1 MAPDAFYLV
10 AHILENEDEDIDAK
24 SYVVNAKRWH
34 RLDLIP
40 TQEWRDLYRNLGF
53 RVTYVRRHLSSK
65 YGMMTVSLKPKDG
78 RPMEHWSDGPLVREY
93 TYEFL
98 EKKLGVKRD
107 KFDFFVGADAMSGEY
122 LASSGKKRNY
132 NTVLIRIAPFSK
144 DPASRE
150 NSWAYQDMYL
160 R

>member
-1 MAPDAFYLV
+1 MNDVLHLV
-10 AHILENEDEDIDAK
+10 SRLLETEDEDIDVK
-24 SYVVNAKRWH
+24 NYVVNAKRWH

-65 YGMMTVSLKPKDG
+65 YGMMTISLKPKDG
-78 RPMEHWSDGPLVREY
+78 RTMEHWSDGPLVQDY

-107 KFDFFVGADAMSGEY
+107 KFDFFVDASAMSGEY
-122 LASSGKKRNY
+122 LASTGKKRNY
-132 NTVLIRIAPFSK
+132 NTVIIRIVQFDK
-144 DPASRE
+144 NPASRE
-150 NSWAYQDMYL
+150 NSWAYQSMYL